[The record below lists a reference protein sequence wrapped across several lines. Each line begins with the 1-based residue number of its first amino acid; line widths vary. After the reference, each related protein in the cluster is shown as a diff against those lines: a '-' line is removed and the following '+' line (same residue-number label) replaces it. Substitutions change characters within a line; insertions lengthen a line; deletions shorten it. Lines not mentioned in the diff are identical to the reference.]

1 MKNSVTKDFMVIVR
15 KNVIALMA
23 NVIQKLA
30 NVCAMLV
37 GKVRCCMFL
46 VFLMTTTKKMWKNE
60 KENAN
65 IDGFYCGG
73 FFRSS
78 L

>member
-30 NVCAMLV
+30 NVSAMLV
-37 GKVRCCMFL
+37 GKVRCSMFL
-46 VFLMTTTKKMWKNE
+46 VFDDNNKKMWGNE

-73 FFRSS
+73 F
-78 L
+78 